1 RFMLKMIQLVNDSV
15 PEKTVNMVNTSPGF
29 GGSGSTNRGMMRIGL
44 VPPEQRE
51 RSQAE
56 IADALTRQTR
66 QFTEARTFV
75 SQQPTI
81 SVNRR
86 GGMPIQYIIQA
97 PNFEKL
103 EEKIPEFMERA
114 TADPTFVNVDVDL
127 KFNRPELNITIDR
140 DKAQSL
146 GVSVLDVAQTLQLSL
161 SGQRF
166 AYFLMNGRQY
176 QVIGQFSNQDRSSPL
191 DLAT

>member
-1 RFMLKMIQLVNDSV
+1 
-15 PEKTVNMVNTSPGF
+15 
-29 GGSGSTNRGMMRIGL
+29 
-44 VPPEQRE
+44 
-51 RSQAE
+51 
-56 IADALTRQTR
+56 
-66 QFTEARTFV
+66 
-75 SQQPTI
+75 
-81 SVNRR
+81 
-86 GGMPIQYIIQA
+86 
-97 PNFEKL
+97 L

-161 SGQRF
+161 SGQRV

-176 QVIGQFSNQDRSSPL
+176 QVIGQSSNQDPSSPL
-191 DLAT
+191 DLATTFVRSSNGTLVQLDNVVSMEEQSSPPQLYHNNRFMSATVSASLAKGQSMEDGINAMDRI